1 MLPFPVLLRFVRGG
15 GKGSGRVFFGFEVQ
29 NACGVPAWTAAAGA
43 VAGCLKALKNSECV
57 WRAML
62 FVVSSVYVRAR
73 RACVRAGECVRARV
87 HVDMSVWVCV
97 CV

>member
-15 GKGSGRVFFGFEVQ
+15 GKGSGRVFFGFEIQ

-43 VAGCLKALKNSECV
+43 VAGCLKGLKFLSVFGGPCC
-57 WRAML
+57 
-62 FVVSSVYVRAR
+62 FFVSSVYVRAR